1 MAQYNQVH
9 VAEGKGTILIYLQCY
24 FVTIATI
31 LGTGILG
38 LPVTL
43 TKAGLY
49 PFLVSFLFG
58 ACMQALLIY
67 FFTELLQLAHA
78 AQQQIGK
85 EELVP
90 LNELMDDT
98 GYLAS
103 DEDQESDVDDN
114 SKIVE
119 RKSTKKQKAA
129 GVFEDGVKPPNLHLL
144 GTLFLGCGW
153 RQVFDILLVLQFI
166 ALLISYA
173 LAGSEA
179 YAELLG
185 VKYIY
190 VIPVFVWV
198 LTLAI
203 VFAMRFIQPVVS
215 VFTFFKGS
223 LLLGTVIF
231 TFYVGSEV
239 NREIHNDF
247 RSIGAPFLMGT
258 VALGGVINTM
268 PLMYSKIS
276 PVPNQV
282 KYFRLSVISGLLTC
296 TVLNVLWCWAVLDIV
311 PQLAVSPCSTNE
323 TLSVQRQLL
332 DNSQNCKNSISLERS
347 AAVGEISTIPLTKI
361 IEEKYPSF
369 YYVAILVEIFIVV
382 SITVSFLT
390 IGAVLHHTLQGWVD
404 SVYVRKQS
412 AYGGSTKSVTGC
424 CTQHFWCHSALS
436 LTIFGIVF
444 TVAMLDPQGF
454 VDMLEK
460 FSSFTLNLEAS
471 VFVFLMLLRAQRKNN
486 KRFLKIP
493 LPIPNSLRWLQ
504 FFIPLYFGFA
514 VIYDLYNT
522 VRDIVSGEDDLSVTL
537 VTTIYNQSLTTM
549 LPYVNTSV

>member
-1 MAQYNQVH
+1 MAEYNQVKA
-9 VAEGKGTILIYLQCY
+9 AEGKGTILVYLQCY

-43 TKAGLY
+43 NEAGLY
-49 PFLVSFLFG
+49 PFLVSFLIG
-58 ACMQALLIY
+58 AGMQMLLIY

-78 AQQQIGK
+78 TQQQIGK
-85 EELVP
+85 VLFEELVP
-90 LNELMDDT
+90 LNELTDDA

-103 DEDQESDVDDN
+103 DEDQENDN
-114 SKIVE
+114 ENDKVIE
-119 RKSTKKQKAA
+119 RKSTRKKQ
-129 GVFEDGVKPPNLHLL
+129 GVMSCNDGVKPPNLHLL
-144 GTLFLGCGW
+144 GELFLGCGW
-153 RQVFDILLVLQFI
+153 RQMFDILLVLQFI
-166 ALLISYA
+166 ALQISYA

-179 YAELLG
+179 YAELIG
-185 VKYIY
+185 VEPIY

-203 VFAMRFIQPVVS
+203 VFALRFVQPVVS

-223 LLLGTVIF
+223 LLLGTVIA
-231 TFYVGSEV
+231 TFYVGAEV
-239 NREIHNDF
+239 NRDIHNDF
-247 RSIGAPFLMGT
+247 TAIGAPFLMGT

-276 PVPNQV
+276 PVANQV
-282 KYFRLSVISGLLTC
+282 KYFRLAVILGLTTC

-311 PQLAVSPCSTNE
+311 PQLAVSPCISTS
-323 TLSVQRQLL
+323 LSTDSGLYCH
-332 DNSQNCKNSISLERS
+332 NPISLEGS

-361 IEEKYPSF
+361 IEENYPSF
-369 YYVAILVEIFIVV
+369 YYVALLVEIFIMV

-404 SVYVRKQS
+404 SVSARKRS
-412 AYGGSTKSVTGC
+412 HFSGNTKEVTGC

-436 LTIFGIVF
+436 LAVFGIVF
-444 TVAMLDPQGF
+444 AVAMLDPQGF

-460 FSSFTLNLEAS
+460 FSSFTLNLEAG
-471 VFVFLMLLRAQRKNN
+471 VFVFLMLLRARRKDN

-493 LPIPNSLRWLQ
+493 LPIPSSLRWLQ
-504 FFIPLYFGFA
+504 FLIPLYFGFA

-522 VRDIVSGEDDLSVTL
+522 VRDFISNGSGDSYISQ
-537 VTTIYNQSLTTM
+537 TILYNKSLPTAS
-549 LPYVNTSV
+549 PYINTSSSLL